1 MRNHE
6 QHFSDEE
13 LLLAEDAELGKR
25 ANRLRAHLEGCP
37 QCRTRAARMEK
48 VLHELAWAERSSL
61 EAELGSIEGP
71 RAALRTRLAELSTGG
86 ASFFQR
92 HGMFGGFV
100 AGAVGVAALAAVM
113 VFAAVLSFRQ
123 VTAMNGS
130 SFSLLAPNRGV
141 LPNPA
146 LTPGAARQASLEQV
160 CSLSHEEV
168 IKPVSA
174 AERERVFAEY
184 GISNAHSDQ
193 YEVDYLITPGL
204 GGYDDIRNLWPEPYQ
219 HARWNAHM
227 KDALEE
233 RLHEMV
239 CSHQLDLTVAQ
250 EAIATNWIAAYQKYV
265 ETAPSHARGIGAPLL
280 PQTATLI
287 LQVKP

>member
-6 QHFSDEE
+6 QHVSDEE
-13 LLLAEDAELGKR
+13 LLLAEDGELGKR
-25 ANRLRAHLEGCP
+25 ADRVRTHLEGCL
-37 QCRTRAARMEK
+37 QCRSRAAEMEK
-48 VLHELAWAERSSL
+48 TLQELAWAESSSVA
-61 EAELGSIEGP
+61 AELSAIDRP
-71 RAALRTRLAELSTGG
+71 RALLRTRLAELSTGR
-86 ASFFQR
+86 ASLFDR
-92 HGMFGGFV
+92 HRSSGFV

-113 VFAAVLSFRQ
+113 VFAAVLGVRQFTATSGAFSF
-123 VTAMNGS
+123 M
-130 SFSLLAPNRGV
+130 APNRGV

-146 LTPGAARQASLEQV
+146 LTPGAARQSSLEQV
-160 CSLSHEEV
+160 CSLSREEV
-168 IKPVSA
+168 IKPVST
-174 AERERVFAEY
+174 AEREKVFAEY

-219 HARWNAHM
+219 HSRWNAHM

-239 CSHQLDLTVAQ
+239 CSREIDLSVAQ

-265 ETAPSHARGIGAPLL
+265 QTAPSHARAVRAPFLA
-280 PQTATLI
+280 QTATVI
-287 LQVKP
+287 PQVKP

>member
-6 QHFSDEE
+6 QHVCDEE
-13 LLLAEDAELGKR
+13 LLLAEDGELGKR
-25 ANRLRAHLEGCP
+25 ANRVRTHLEGCQ
-37 QCRTRAARMEK
+37 QCRSRAAQMENA
-48 VLHELAWAERSSL
+48 LRELAWAERSSL
-61 EAELGSIEGP
+61 EAELSSIDGP
-71 RAALRTRLAELSTGG
+71 RAMLRTRLAELPAGRE
-86 ASFFQR
+86 SFFER
-92 HGMFGGFV
+92 HRISSGFV
-100 AGAVGVAALAAVM
+100 AGAAGVAALAAMM
-113 VFAAVLSFRQ
+113 VFAAVLGVRHFTGMSGFSF
-123 VTAMNGS
+123 M
-130 SFSLLAPNRGV
+130 APNRGV

-160 CSLSHEEV
+160 CSLIHEEV

-174 AERERVFAEY
+174 SERERVFAEY

-239 CSHQLDLTVAQ
+239 CSHQLDLAVAQ

-265 ETAPSHARGIGAPLL
+265 QTAPSHARDIRAPFL

-287 LQVKP
+287 FQVKR